1 MNWLDIYMKTKEEK
15 ESWSLSHIINKINS
29 RLTADLSVKDK
40 IIILLKEK
48 RGKYLHDLRV
58 GFIKITNFCLLKN
71 AV

>member
-40 IIILLKEK
+40 IIIL
-48 RGKYLHDLRV
+48 
-58 GFIKITNFCLLKN
+58 
-71 AV
+71 